1 MLERRHIVL
10 QIARGALEHAL
21 GKSGK
26 GGEDA
31 SASRPP
37 PDMANALW
45 LRAPGAS
52 FVTLRQDGDLRG
64 CIGSLEAHRPLGEDI
79 AANAVAAALYDR
91 RFVPVSHLELEH
103 IEVEVS
109 ILTPSEPLP
118 CDNEADAMAKL
129 RPGIDG
135 VVLEYGRHRSTF
147 LPQVWENLPDVSSF
161 LRELK
166 RKAGLPGD
174 FWHADLRVRRYG
186 VEKHCERETVE

>member
-1 MLERRHIVL
+1 MLESRRIVL

-21 GKSGK
+21 GSG
-26 GGEDA
+26 A
-31 SASRPP
+31 SASPYPP
-37 PDMANALW
+37 ESSNTLW
-45 LRAPGAS
+45 LRENGAS

-91 RFVPVSHLELEH
+91 RFLPVTH
-103 IEVEVS
+103 IELKRIDVEVS
-109 ILTPSEPLP
+109 ILTPSVLLP
-118 CDNEADAMAKL
+118 CDDEDDAMAKL

-135 VVLEYGRHRSTF
+135 VVLEYGRQRATF
-147 LPQVWENLPDVSSF
+147 LPQVWENLPDAPSF